1 MVPQKLILANRR
13 DKDIHKY
20 RRCRD
25 DEASYQ
31 TSVRTGLSHFFLARN
46 GRMPR
51 DKSRTGFAQYS
62 PPSKRNYFVS
72 IYSMSSGYVE
82 KVRNRLH

>member
-31 TSVRTGLSHFFLARN
+31 TQPNIGTDWTEPFF
-46 GRMPR
+46 PR
-51 DKSRTGFAQYS
+51 KERKN
-62 PPSKRNYFVS
+62 P
-72 IYSMSSGYVE
+72 
-82 KVRNRLH
+82 